1 MRKEQRSRHD
11 FVPAPFGVFRTP
23 GKRREAAK
31 GFNWIVRGCCFGALI
46 RGLENLE
53 SPLKRFELLR
63 CVPLRCADLRF
74 AEPRSF
80 LKKVLIVAV
89 RSRHCG
95 ELNRGLQNLETS
107 CERNVFRAFR
117 LYEKNQKYTRGLRTS
132 GLRGRFKSPV
142 DVWLLLKQ
150 PAFIR

>member
-11 FVPAPFGVFRTP
+11 FVPAPFGVLRTP

-31 GFNWIVRGCCFGALI
+31 GFNFVSG
-46 RGLENLE
+46 NL
-53 SPLKRFELLR
+53 LFL
-63 CVPLRCADLRF
+63 CADLRN
-74 AEPRSF
+74 EKPRNS

-89 RSRHCG
+89 RSCG
-95 ELNRGLQNLETS
+95 CGALIRGLLNLETS

-132 GLRGRFKSPV
+132 GLRGRFKALPEV
-142 DVWLLLKQ
+142 IMQKI
-150 PAFIR
+150 PAAHVETGFACKPPA